1 MEILFPISGKKDLTC
16 LYGFSSQT
24 FAKIKLN
31 LQRVS
36 FLSSSIEAL
45 RKKNFFPDFV
55 TSAQHINFSA
65 FLAPLI
71 KSTWPLNVILFPP
84 ALKYAMPVVMSVKIE

>member
-1 MEILFPISGKKDLTC
+1 M
-16 LYGFSSQT
+16 
-24 FAKIKLN
+24 KLN
-31 LQRVS
+31 LHRIVS
-36 FLSSSIEAL
+36 LSTSITAST
-45 RKKNFFPDFV
+45 KKNFLPDFV